1 MSSEIPNKEN
11 ESYFKKYYEINKE
24 QLQAK
29 AKAKVVCPL
38 CDKIMCKGSLNTHL
52 IKSNSCSKRQQ
63 IKIKQLIMGKL
74 INENIDIHYDGK

>member
-29 AKAKVVCPL
+29 AKAKVACPL
-38 CDKIMCKGSLNTHL
+38 CDKTINKASLNTHL
-52 IKSNSCSKRQQ
+52 KSKSCSKRQQ
-63 IKIKQLIMGKL
+63 IKIKQLIMGKI